1 MGPDGVSH
9 LVSSTPLAEI
19 YMTGLGYQSWSGEP
33 DATSGTLTPTAAAT
47 PTGTV
52 YARLIPFR
60 AGMVITKAVLRPATA
75 GAGTAPAHIYVGYA
89 DTTGKMLAQSNDLAA
104 SAIWTTANV
113 PAQAPLAASWTVPAD
128 GNYNVVFVQVGV
140 WGTTQMTLVRDV
152 SGSDPGDIAQNPFS
166 GQTLQT
172 GLPANG
178 SSLTL
183 STANGS
189 PLWVGAS

>member
-1 MGPDGVSH
+1 
-9 LVSSTPLAEI
+9 
-19 YMTGLGYQSWSGEP
+19 
-33 DATSGTLTPTAAAT
+33 
-47 PTGTV
+47 
-52 YARLIPFR
+52 
-60 AGMVITKAVLRPATA
+60 MVITKAVLRPATA

-172 GLPANG
+172 ELPANG

-189 PLWVGAS
+189 PLWVGAV